1 MMKKKI
7 NIIDAVKIILIELV
21 LFILLMVFFQV
32 ESVWM
37 LVGLLLLVVLIVVVN
52 RLFKDKVE
60 NLKDLFRNNR
70 PVVLGCLV
78 VLLVLYPIISPL
90 MVRQSTYW
98 ILILIQTGLYLITA
112 LGLNIQLGSS
122 GMMNLASA
130 AFYGIGAYTAGML
143 SLKMGVP
150 AILTIPAAGLV
161 SGLFGLILYVPIYKT
176 KGHYLALVTMA
187 FGLMVILALDNT
199 EFTGAS
205 QGLMNIPSMSFFGYD
220 FLNSFGG
227 LHFYTNYYYLM
238 LILVI
243 LALLVTGRLF
253 NSWVGLTLATIRD
266 DEVAA
271 KCCGVNTNRWK
282 LTAFVTGTAFMGVA
296 GGFYA
301 HMIGFISP
309 PNFQFVESLFIV
321 SIVILG
327 GMDNILGVVV
337 GTLIL
342 VILPEKMRVIT
353 EYRVLIYGLLIV
365 VMLIFRPEGLL
376 PFKPRKYHPSLSKIM
391 KRGKK
396 V

>member
-1 MMKKKI
+1 MKKKI
-7 NIIDAVKIILIELV
+7 NIFEAIQIILIEV
-21 LFILLMVFFQV
+21 SLFFLLLVFFQV

-37 LVGLLLLVVLIVVVN
+37 LVGLVLLVVLVVIFN
-52 RLFKDKVE
+52 RVYKTKAE
-60 NLKDLFRNNR
+60 RLKELFRSNR
-70 PVVLGCLV
+70 SIVLGSLI

-90 MVRQSTYW
+90 LVRQSTYW
-98 ILILIQTGLYLITA
+98 LLILIQTGLYLIVA
-112 LGLNIQLGSS
+112 LGLNIQLGST
-122 GMMNLASA
+122 GMMNLAAA
-130 AFYGIGAYTAGML
+130 AFYGIGAYTAGLL
-143 SLKMGVP
+143 SLRLGLP
-150 AILTIPAAGLV
+150 PIITLPAAGIV
-161 SGLFGLILYVPIYKT
+161 AGLFGVILYVPIYKT

-205 QGLMNIPSMSFFGYD
+205 QGLMSIPSMSFFGYD
-220 FLNSFGG
+220 FLSSLGG
-227 LHFYTNYYYLM
+227 LHFYANYYYLM

-243 LALLVTGRLF
+243 IALVLSSRIF
-253 NSWVGLTLATIRD
+253 NSWVGLTFATIRD

-271 KCCGVNTNRWK
+271 KCCGVNTRRVK

-327 GMDNILGVVV
+327 GMDNILGIVV

-376 PFKPRKYHPSLSKIM
+376 PFKPRKFHPSLSKI
-391 KRGKK
+391 GKGEQ
-396 V
+396 